1 MSCSVESQN
10 LSIPVQGGLG
20 IPTLHCEKHYS
31 FFFKETGNQRGSV
44 MGLRPH
50 SWRSKSWGLNVGLSG
65 PEAQDGIIANL
76 LSSLSKR
83 TKTQCLATEDP
94 QSLRR

>member
-1 MSCSVESQN
+1 
-10 LSIPVQGGLG
+10 
-20 IPTLHCEKHYS
+20 
-31 FFFKETGNQRGSV
+31 